1 MITVVANPNGTTVI
15 GRVGENEYRQIQ
27 FPIGDYLAE
36 YPNAT
41 FALLN
46 LRPRDST
53 AYPVSSVEVS
63 AQNLNWTVIQSD
75 VSAQGL
81 GKCELEV
88 IDGGTIAK
96 SIIYLTR
103 VLPALGSSGDAPEP
117 WISWQAQFQ
126 QMKED
131 AESAARTASEA
142 SAQAIQSAQA
152 ASESAQQAST
162 DASTAQEASDTAV
175 SAADTANSAADV
187 ATNAATSA
195 QSSAQAAANAQSAA
209 EAAKSAAQ
217 AANQAAQS
225 AMAAA
230 EAAMQAAQ
238 ASAEQA
244 AQYAYRVYVDGTAL
258 VFEKVGGRNDEQNDK
273 PNVGVI

>member
-1 MITVVANPNGTTVI
+1 MTVTANPHGVI
-15 GRVGENEYRQIQ
+15 VLGRVGENGYRQIS
-27 FPIGDYLAE
+27 FPISEYMAD

-46 LRPRDST
+46 QRPGDGT
-53 AYPVSSVEVS
+53 AYPVSCTELSGDS
-63 AQNLNWTVIQSD
+63 LNWTVIQSD
-75 VSAQGL
+75 VSVQGQ

-88 IDGGTIAK
+88 IDNGTIAK

-103 VLPALGSSGDAPEP
+103 VLPALGSSGDAPDP

-126 QMKED
+126 EMKED
-131 AESAARTASEA
+131 AESAARTAAEA
-142 SAQAIQSAQA
+142 SSQAIQSAQA

-162 DASTAQEASDTAV
+162 AASSAQAASETAV
-175 SAADTANSAADV
+175 QAANTARSAAETATGAS
-187 ATNAATSA
+187 TSA

-217 AANQAAQS
+217 AANQAAQA

-238 ASAEQA
+238 AAAEQA
-244 AQYAYRVYVDGTAL
+244 AQYAYRVYVDNTAL
-258 VFEKVGGRNDEQNDK
+258 VFEKVNMQSGEQNDETDEE
-273 PNVGVI
+273 VI

>member
-46 LRPRDST
+46 LRPGDST

-126 QMKED
+126 EMKD
-131 AESAARTASEA
+131 ATEAAAADASD
-142 SAQAIQSAQA
+142 
-152 ASESAQQAST
+152 SAQQAST
-162 DASTAQEASDTAV
+162 DASTAQEAADTAV
-175 SAADTANSAADV
+175 SAADTANLAADT

-217 AANQAAQS
+217 AANQAAQA
-225 AMAAA
+225 AMEAA

-238 ASAEQA
+238 AAAEQA
-244 AQYAYRVYVDGTAL
+244 AQYAYKVYIDGTAL
-258 VFEKVGGRNDEQNDK
+258 VFEKVSGRNDGQNDK
-273 PNVGVI
+273 PNEGVI